1 MMLLFWKIIFG
12 VCAFCL
18 SFKALAGPC
27 EEVAFSDPESF
38 AKAMTEGLTL
48 REGQSP
54 LMALYLKNFSPH
66 PEQDGNRSLKD
77 MLSLPSLAKPSL
89 REQILEF
96 AITERESP
104 KSLKDFV
111 RSFNNS
117 AGQIQNNLFQ
127 IEANLG
133 FYMKLLGFSLVD
145 TNPHLSKEQKKALKK
160 QQKEDFIA
168 YLDTTPLNQD
178 TRDFIKDR
186 SFSYRKR
193 TIALYR
199 ALEEIRDGNDSQIVQ
214 RISQAMANLV
224 HIVGFG
230 NESNKA
236 LLKSPDPRQSYEALR
251 NILNERDQVAFELGF
266 EGHFKE
272 LKTALDSKIP
282 DESKILQQI
291 HQDIQNQP
299 HSIKGKE
306 VLRLRALSLQ
316 ESPFRGCFGGD
327 CATRTYFRKA
337 LDPNFLYFT
346 LTDSQHRSSGHV
358 TLVLGEAK
366 TQGGQKVKTAFVDK
380 IQGVSPD
387 RLKAMLEGMS
397 LSLSD
402 KGYVLAFPKEVGDL
416 HTGLSNEMLISSYVE
431 FKILPH
437 LSKKLKGFRPHKH
450 EYEDLF
456 KEEGYSRANAK
467 FTLLVFEP
475 KTKGATFKDASLSK
489 QDGQNEM
496 ATQDEYTIQ
505 PGPFPKPKI
514 ASSALSVRSLY
525 EPILILKDSK
535 NEEEQLQFL
544 HHLIVMRQIKELD
557 ISDKSVKDHLD
568 FVLNNKD
575 FSFKVRKQA
584 LYTLFKLHFLFE
596 LNKIIA
602 LFSKQEQQVLAGEM
616 SNWTNTVDWRNIF
629 IKRHFIPIITQSLII
644 NLWKDKN
651 PETSYTDNIRKLNQV
666 LVSPWG
672 KFVDKETLLISAL
685 NTDYHIKE
693 IRVLLNTGA
702 NPNAKNSRKQ
712 TALMQASE
720 MGFAEIVSLLLT
732 AGADVHVTDDYGDTA
747 LMQASK
753 RGHAEIISL
762 LVNAGAN
769 VNAIGYLQKTALM
782 RASEIGH
789 AKVVSL
795 LLEAGAN
802 VNAIN
807 IQGETAL
814 IIASEMG
821 HAKVV
826 SLLLEAGANVNAK
839 HRDRDMD
846 MDMGKSSL
854 NTKLEPLLF
863 VLNRQKVLGG
873 PISGF
878 FSGIIYKLINTF
890 IIGRQPALMQA
901 SKRGHAE
908 VVSLLLKAG
917 ANPNAKNSR
926 KQTALII
933 ASKRGHAEAVSLLV
947 NAGANVNAI
956 GYLQKTALMEASEI
970 GHAEVVSLLLKAGAD
985 VNVTDKIGITALMQA
1000 SEKGHAEVVSLLL
1013 KAGANPNAKNTRK
1026 RTALIIASEMGHAE
1040 VVSLLLKAGADV
1052 NVTDKIGTTALM
1064 EASLNGRKETVQLL
1078 LTARADV
1085 NVTSKYGQT
1094 ALIMASLNGHAEVV
1108 SLLLKAGA
1116 NPNAKNI
1123 RKRTALIMASL
1134 NGHAEVVS
1142 LLLEAGA
1149 DVNVKDEIGITALM
1163 EASLNARKKIVRLL
1177 LTARADVNAISKH
1190 GQTAYDMVS
1199 HSSVKEYV
1207 EISQLLK
1214 NAHP

>member
-346 LTDSQHRSSGHV
+346 LTDSRHRSSGHV

-402 KGYVLAFPKEVGDL
+402 KGYVLALPKEVGDL

-467 FTLLVFEP
+467 FTLLVFEQ

-575 FSFKVRKQA
+575 FSFKVRKKAFFTILEFWDHYPWRKNQ
-584 LYTLFKLHFLFE
+584 LFGEDNMNLAFLKE
-596 LNKIIA
+596 LA
-602 LFSKQEQQVLAGEM
+602 EPFSEKEQQILIGEM
-616 SNWTNTVDWRNIF
+616 SNWKNTSDYRKQIIMEIELSIYNISRVKNF
-629 IKRHFIPIITQSLII
+629 FRSPYGQILDKSEILFHLIGLSVKKSVINYFLKKSGTDVNVRDEEGTTILMLAVQHKRRVIVQL
-644 NLWKDKN
+644 LLDK
-651 PETSYTDNIRKLNQV
+651 
-666 LVSPWG
+666 
-672 KFVDKETLLISAL
+672 
-685 NTDYHIKE
+685 
-693 IRVLLNTGA
+693 GA
-702 NPNAKNSRKQ
+702 DVHAKNNYGN
-712 TALMQASE
+712 TALMWASE
-720 MGFAEIVSLLLT
+720 KGHAEIVSLLLT
-732 AGADVHVTDDYGDTA
+732 AGA
-747 LMQASK
+747 
-753 RGHAEIISL
+753 
-762 LVNAGAN
+762 
-769 VNAIGYLQKTALM
+769 
-782 RASEIGH
+782 
-789 AKVVSL
+789 
-795 LLEAGAN
+795 
-802 VNAIN
+802 
-807 IQGETAL
+807 
-814 IIASEMG
+814 
-821 HAKVV
+821 
-826 SLLLEAGANVNAK
+826 
-839 HRDRDMD
+839 
-846 MDMGKSSL
+846 
-854 NTKLEPLLF
+854 
-863 VLNRQKVLGG
+863 
-873 PISGF
+873 
-878 FSGIIYKLINTF
+878 
-890 IIGRQPALMQA
+890 
-901 SKRGHAE
+901 
-908 VVSLLLKAG
+908 
-917 ANPNAKNSR
+917 NPNAKN
-926 KQTALII
+926 
-933 ASKRGHAEAVSLLV
+933 
-947 NAGANVNAI
+947 N
-956 GYLQKTALMEASEI
+956 YDDTALMW
-970 GHAEVVSLLLKAGAD
+970 
-985 VNVTDKIGITALMQA
+985 A
-1000 SEKGHAEVVSLLL
+1000 SEKGHNEIVAQLLQ
-1013 KAGANPNAKNTRK
+1013 
-1026 RTALIIASEMGHAE
+1026 
-1040 VVSLLLKAGADV
+1040 AGADV
-1052 NVTDKIGTTALM
+1052 HAKN
-1064 EASLNGRKETVQLL
+1064 N
-1078 LTARADV
+1078 
-1085 NVTSKYGQT
+1085 YGNT
-1094 ALIMASLNGHAEVV
+1094 ALILASEAGHNEIVAQ
-1108 SLLLKAGA
+1108 LLQ
-1116 NPNAKNI
+1116 
-1123 RKRTALIMASL
+1123 
-1134 NGHAEVVS
+1134 
-1142 LLLEAGA
+1142 AGA
-1149 DVNVKDEIGITALM
+1149 DVHAKNINEGKALHLATVGGHNELVAQLLQADKAHKFSYSERAYVIWTSYILNLDKIVFPIVKSRWQAL
-1163 EASLNARKKIVRLL
+1163 KKIVL
-1177 LTARADVNAISKH
+1177 DK
-1190 GQTAYDMVS
+1190 
-1199 HSSVKEYV
+1199 VK
-1207 EISQLLK
+1207 
-1214 NAHP
+1214 